1 MVSVKCHPLMLQT
14 WYKICYEYSVE
25 IKNHNLYLTPQIISE
40 SLQTTDQQ
48 NIQHSCWEQE
58 ELTFTKPIHPTTSN
72 PSWKL
77 PLPQHPRKKGGYN
90 AHNLCANI
98 TAHHTPA
105 LSDRSLGF
113 FSRAVRAH
121 LLTHVFIYRHP
132 GTKKDHLILFVEHH
146 SW

>member
-48 NIQHSCWEQE
+48 HPLSKHSALMLGARGVNIHKANSSNNFQSLLEI
-58 ELTFTKPIHPTTSN
+58 TSTTA
-72 PSWKL
+72 P
-77 PLPQHPRKKGGYN
+77 KKGGYN

-132 GTKKDHLILFVEHH
+132 GTKKTTLFFL
-146 SW
+146 

>member
-1 MVSVKCHPLMLQT
+1 MNTVWKSKITICTLHHKLYQKACKQLTSNTPLA
-14 WYKICYEYSVE
+14 
-25 IKNHNLYLTPQIISE
+25 
-40 SLQTTDQQ
+40 

-58 ELTFTKPIHPTTSN
+58 ELTFTKPIHPTTSS

-132 GTKKDHLILFVEHH
+132 GTKKTTLFFL
-146 SW
+146 